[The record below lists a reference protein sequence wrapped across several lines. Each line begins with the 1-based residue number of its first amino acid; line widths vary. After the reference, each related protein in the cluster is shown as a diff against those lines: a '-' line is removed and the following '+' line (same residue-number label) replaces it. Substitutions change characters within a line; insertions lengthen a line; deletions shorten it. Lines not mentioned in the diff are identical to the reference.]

1 MSWSYKAG
9 ERGVNR
15 VRVAE
20 DPEYEYWHSRYGVN
34 K

>member
-15 VRVAE
+15 VRALGRRRNITDE
-20 DPEYEYWHSRYGVN
+20 KKEEAM
-34 K
+34 